1 MKEKKIAVKYPTEHD
16 EQVRIFDFVE
26 EKKRVVPGLE
36 LLFAVPNAG
45 KRSYGALNYYK
56 AEGLRNGVP
65 DLCLPV
71 ARKGYHGL
79 YIELKRV
86 KGGKVS
92 PEQEWW
98 LERLTEQSY
107 YAVVCKGADEAIK
120 TIIDY
125 LEGKL

>member
-1 MKEKKIAVKYPTEHD
+1 MKQAVKYPTEHA
-16 EQVRIFDFVE
+16 EQVRIF
-26 EKKRVVPGLE
+26 KWATLSKGRYPQLE
-36 LLFAVPNAG
+36 LLFAVPNG
-45 KRSYGALNYYK
+45 SYKSFTARMK
-56 AEGLRNGVP
+56 FQAEGLRSGVP
-65 DLCLPV
+65 DIVLP
-71 ARKGYHGL
+71 AASPKKHHGL

-98 LERLTEQSY
+98 LERLTEQGY